1 MLVMPSDPLLPLFSP
16 GKIIPVHYASQDFF
30 FVFFLFIKSKSQ
42 SAFQIQYYRC
52 TFLCHT
58 SYKRKLGKEHIKKH
72 KNLQSA
78 AFHVTLIEPYPE
90 ARSELDTLY

>member
-1 MLVMPSDPLLPLFSP
+1 MLVMPSDPLLPLFSLQ
-16 GKIIPVHYASQDFF
+16 GKSSPSIMLVKI
-30 FVFFLFIKSKSQ
+30 FFLFIKSKSQ